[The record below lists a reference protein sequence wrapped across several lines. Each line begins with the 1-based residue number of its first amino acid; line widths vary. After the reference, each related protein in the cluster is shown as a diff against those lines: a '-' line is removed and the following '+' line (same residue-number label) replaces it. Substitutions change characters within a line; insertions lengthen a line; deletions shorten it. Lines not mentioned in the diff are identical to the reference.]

1 MQINLKQNEIV
12 DALKQYIN
20 QQGINLAGKQVEV
33 SFTAGRKEG
42 GLCAEINIE
51 DHDIPGFSGEQ
62 ATLALVQTPTDPAPA
77 PESVVEAA
85 ASAAEAVS
93 AEAPK
98 TTSLFG

>member
-12 DALKQYIN
+12 DALKQYVN

-62 ATLALVQTPTDPAPA
+62 ATLALVQAPTSTASETDA
-77 PESVVEAA
+77 PE
-85 ASAAEAVS
+85 AVDAPEGAT